1 MNGRPATTTE
11 GAPMRVMLRAH
22 MDTAASN
29 EAIKAGSPP
38 AAIRKLLDTLKPE
51 SAYFGLSEGVRSC
64 WIVFDMQDSSQLPA
78 IAEDLFGQL
87 GAELEICPVM
97 TPEDLAKGSQAISR

>member
-1 MNGRPATTTE
+1 MKDRSVTTTE

-22 MDTAASN
+22 MDTAATN
-29 EAIKAGSPP
+29 ESIKSGALPQ
-38 AAIRKLLDTLKPE
+38 AMRKLMETLKPE

-78 IAEDLFGQL
+78 IGDDLFSQL
-87 GAELEICPVM
+87 GAEMEICPVM
-97 TPEDLAKGSQAISR
+97 TAEDLTKGLQAIGR